1 MSDNLNLLASLPE
14 ISQFPI
20 FEGLAP
26 QQISQLCA
34 DSQIRVFSNRES
46 LYQLGEEAVSFA
58 IVISGALKLTKVSV
72 GGDEVLIHFATAGDV
87 IGALIMG
94 NQNSKYPVDVK
105 SMGLS
110 RCLLIK
116 KDVYLKNW
124 MVQPQLIL
132 KIQSLLSSRVQKFQA
147 IRAMQ
152 RLPLPVKIAG
162 VLLDLAVKSKD
173 NQHEI
178 NIPMTKKELADHLGV
193 THESVIRVMSE
204 WSKMGIIKVANQ
216 QILIVQPDKLI
227 GLMDN

>member
-1 MSDNLNLLASLPE
+1 MSDNNNLLASLPE

-20 FEGLAP
+20 FEGLS
-26 QQISQLCA
+26 QQQVAQLCIE
-34 DSQIRVFSNRES
+34 SQIKVFGNRES
-46 LYQLGEEAVSFA
+46 LYQSGDDAVSFA
-58 IVISGALKLTKVSV
+58 IVISGALKLTKVTA

-94 NQNSKYPVDVK
+94 NPNSKYPVDVK

-116 KDVYLKNW
+116 KDVYLRNW
-124 MVQPQLIL
+124 MSHPQLIL
-132 KIQSLLSSRVQKFQA
+132 RIQSLLSSRVQKFQA

-178 NIPMTKKELADHLGV
+178 NIPITKKELADHLGV

-204 WSKMGIIKVANQ
+204 WSKLGFIKVVNHH
-216 QILIVQPDKLI
+216 IFIVQPDKLI
-227 GLMDN
+227 GLIDC